1 MTIEENPRHR
11 GKSGNPGLWALCA
24 VAFCAGCS
32 VAPPGTQVHDPYEAR
47 NRAIHEFNKDVDRAL
62 VRPVAQV
69 AGAAPVELTTPVI
82 NFSDNVALPGMV
94 LNGLLQGDVD
104 GAATNAFRFALNTT
118 IGILGL
124 ADPAAVLGL
133 EEVETDFGETLAVW
147 GVPEG
152 AYLELPLVGP
162 STERDA
168 FGRLV
173 DAVIDPLERF
183 GRPEQ
188 VAYGRAA
195 WVAEQVIERGRFGDT
210 VDSVLYESADSY
222 VQSRLLYLQNRR
234 FELGDTA
241 AGDTPGTFVDPFV
254 DPFEDP

>member
-1 MTIEENPRHR
+1 MTIDKNPRHR
-11 GKSGNPGLWALCA
+11 RKSGFPALCLA
-24 VAFCAGCS
+24 LFAAGCS
-32 VAPPGTQVHDPYEAR
+32 VAPPGAEIHDPYEPR

-69 AGAAPVELTTPVI
+69 AGAAPVEFTTPVI

-118 IGILGL
+118 IGVLGL
-124 ADPAAVLGL
+124 ADPASVLGL

-152 AYLELPLVGP
+152 AYLELPLIGP

-168 FGRLV
+168 AGRIV
-173 DAVIDPLERF
+173 DALIDPLERF

-188 VAYGRAA
+188 VDYGRAA
-195 WVAEQVIERGRFGDT
+195 WIAEQVIERGQFGDS

-222 VQSRLLYLQNRR
+222 AQSRLLYLQNRR
-234 FELGDTA
+234 FELGDA
-241 AGDTPGTFVDPFV
+241 AGSDTPGTFVDPFA